1 MTLPQKVWQGH
12 ILVWQGHIEMW
23 QCHFFG
29 VVFLPSPERCHGV
42 KNDLTHQKNVFAIG
56 KNDLAT
62 FFVARSKFVWQGHY
76 IVWQGHF
83 RWWQGR

>member
-1 MTLPQKVWQGH
+1 MTLPQKLWQGH

-29 VVFLPSPERCHGV
+29 VVFQPSPESCHGV
-42 KNDLTHQKNVFAIG
+42 KNDLTHQKNVFATP

-62 FFVARSKFVWQGHY
+62 KSVARSYFGVARSY
-76 IVWQGHF
+76 
-83 RWWQGR
+83 